1 MDTFKGQGNERLKEL
16 CSQNTCKVV
25 IVPHSLKYESES
37 QDISVNKTAKASIQ
51 NLLQ

>member
-1 MDTFKGQGNERLKEL
+1 MDTLKEPDNETLKEL
-16 CSQNTCKVV
+16 CSQNKCKVV

-37 QDISVNKTAKASIQ
+37 PDISVNKTAKAFIQ